1 MLVGGTLSLALVY
14 FRIQRWKAHTITQE
28 RERLARDIHDTM
40 AQSFAGIGYQIQG
53 IRHGVVGGDPL
64 NSSDIADQLTV
75 AYQLVRRCHEEASR
89 TIAMLAS
96 IVPPMQQ
103 NLLGSL
109 EELARRV
116 ATCQIKIIVESSGAP
131 SQLKLRLADALVHI
145 GREAI
150 VNALA
155 HSDPTVLTIRLK
167 HALNSVDL
175 EVEDNGCG
183 FEYSA
188 ETAGFGIV
196 GMQKRARDVG
206 ASLHIFSTPGRG
218 TLVRITAK
226 LQHENLLKRVLS
238 RSGNGLQGAGVNLHE
253 R

>member
-167 HALNSVDL
+167 HALAMWGRRCTS
-175 EVEDNGCG
+175 
-183 FEYSA
+183 SA
-188 ETAGFGIV
+188 LPAAE
-196 GMQKRARDVG
+196 
-206 ASLHIFSTPGRG
+206 HW
-218 TLVRITAK
+218 
-226 LQHENLLKRVLS
+226 
-238 RSGNGLQGAGVNLHE
+238 
-253 R
+253 